1 MPALCS
7 FWSVSAEDAVLGPD
21 VNNQSCGSSSFNVMA
36 YLFTSFFFSLI
47 VYVYFLVSHSAIN
60 IQRWLTDLLICRL
73 SQVRNFPTENYSS
86 SYLSLFVISFFVQS
100 LVLAP
105 SPSVIFVFASF
116 YLYLFPMCF
125 TFITSGL

>member
-36 YLFTSFFFSLI
+36 YLFTSFFPLI

-60 IQRWLTDLLICRL
+60 IQRWLTDLLFCRL
-73 SQVRNFPTENYSS
+73 SQVRNFPTVILVHTWVFLSCHFLCNL
-86 SYLSLFVISFFVQS
+86 LSLLLHQVLFLFLHHFICISF
-100 LVLAP
+100 LCVLLLLP
-105 SPSVIFVFASF
+105 LDCKP
-116 YLYLFPMCF
+116 
-125 TFITSGL
+125 